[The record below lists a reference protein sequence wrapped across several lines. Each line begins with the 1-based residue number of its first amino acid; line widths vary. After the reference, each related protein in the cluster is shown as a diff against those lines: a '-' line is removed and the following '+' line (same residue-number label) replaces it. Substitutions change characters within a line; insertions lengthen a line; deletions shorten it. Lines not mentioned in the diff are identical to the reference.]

1 MEQNKYEIEEFE
13 FDKSH
18 KKPYEKSDRY
28 AERGEIQ
35 DGLDDYYLE
44 EE

>member
-1 MEQNKYEIEEFE
+1 LEQNKYETEDIE

-18 KKPYEKSDRY
+18 KKPYKKSDRY
-28 AERGEIQ
+28 EEKKIIREEMEE
-35 DGLDDYYLE
+35 YYYE

>member
-1 MEQNKYEIEEFE
+1 MEQEIYETEDVE

-18 KKPYEKSDRY
+18 KKPYKKSDRY